1 MNWLVMGQKNAC
13 YIGQRAA
20 LVIYSTVNLAAFL
33 IEKNITLNST
43 EFPFEKVEDFL
54 LVYLDDLVIWSS
66 KKIQNSTKVHL
77 LLI

>member
-1 MNWLVMGQKNAC
+1 MNRLVMGQKNAC

-20 LVIYSTVNLAAFL
+20 LVIYSNVNLAAFL